1 MKDSNYKDNKN
12 LDDWSF
18 TYINYTLFFSGVLT
32 IIVGYIIM
40 YLGETDSVQSVKI
53 APAVLFIGYC
63 ILIPISILYKS
74 RGGSSTG

>member
-1 MKDSNYKDNKN
+1 MKDSNYKDNKKLN
-12 LDDWSF
+12 DWSF
-18 TYINYTLFFSGVLT
+18 SYINYALFFSGVLT

-40 YLGETDSVQSVKI
+40 YLGKTDSIQSVKV

-63 ILIPISILYKS
+63 ILIPTSILYKS